1 MDLGLIEG
9 FYGTPWSFAER
20 TDVVARLA
28 PHGYGFYLYA
38 PKSDGFL
45 RRGWHEQHPHDIA
58 QSLWQLSVSC
68 REQGVRFGVGLSPFE
83 LYWNF
88 DRQGGEALRHK
99 IAMLDEIGIDD
110 LAILFDD
117 MRGDLPA
124 LARIQ
129 VDIVDFAAAHTGA
142 TRLIVAPTYYS
153 DDPVLDR
160 FFGQRPEGYLE
171 DLGRMLDP
179 EVEIFWTGPEVCSRE
194 YTTDHLERV
203 ADQLQRKPFLWDNY
217 PVNDGPRMSQHLHLR
232 AFSGRP
238 ASIDRHIVGHA
249 VNPASQPT
257 LSLIPALTLA
267 ESYARASAYDESEAF
282 DLAAKQILGSEL
294 AALVTADLHVLQD
307 VGLDNLGPA
316 AGLLRA
322 RYKEIDHPAAR
333 EIVDWLDGAWRVARD
348 TRNDGGGAVAAMS
361 VRHASVRCSPLLA
374 TLCRVT
380 ANTGGQRCRRTS
392 STSNDRAARACGEER
407 HQPTPAAA
415 SAFALARAIS

>member
-9 FYGTPWSFAER
+9 FYGRPWRFEER
-20 TDVVARLA
+20 TDVIARLA
-28 PHGYGFYLYA
+28 PHGYEFYLYA

-45 RRGWHEQHPHDIA
+45 RRSWHEQHPNDFA
-58 QSLWQLSVSC
+58 QNLGQLSVAC
-68 REQGVRFGVGLSPFE
+68 REQGVRFGIGLSPFE

-160 FFGQRPEGYLE
+160 LSGQRPDGYLE

-179 EVEIFWTGPEVCSRE
+179 GIEIFWTGTEVCSPE
-194 YTTDHLERV
+194 YTTEHLDRV
-203 ADQLQRKPFLWDNY
+203 AAQLRRKPFLWDNY

-238 ASIDRHIVGHA
+238 AAIDAHIAGHA

-267 ESYARASAYDESEAF
+267 QSYALDRAYDEDEAF
-282 DLAAKQILGSEL
+282 AIAATEILGAEL
-294 AALVTADLHVLQD
+294 AKFVTADLHLLQD

-316 AGLLRA
+316 AGELRA
-322 RYKEIDHPAAR
+322 RYEKIDHPAAS
-333 EIVDWLDGAWRVARD
+333 EIVDWLDGAWRI
-348 TRNDGGGAVAAMS
+348 
-361 VRHASVRCSPLLA
+361 
-374 TLCRVT
+374 TLET
-380 ANTGGQRCRRTS
+380 MEAEQ
-392 STSNDRAARACGEER
+392 
-407 HQPTPAAA
+407 
-415 SAFALARAIS
+415 